1 LQSSKFV
8 RHFFHPDSRVLK
20 PDTIDTQNQA
30 DRKNWIVSSTRMTD
44 ERDSRSSQP
53 VPPILRNPPAA
64 FAPDPAPP
72 ASDAA
77 PSLIRDFLAKRGS
90 GRIADNSFAAV
101 MRLCACSIFAIV
113 LFIFGILV
121 LHSRPSLVA
130 FGWKFF
136 TRQAWDPVSGD
147 FGALPFIYGTL
158 ATSLLALCMAVPLAL
173 GVAVF
178 LTELC
183 PRPLRA
189 PISFLTELLAAIPSV
204 VYGLWAV
211 FVLVPIV
218 RDVIGPFLAKTLGWT
233 GFFTGPNFGVGL
245 LTASMILAI
254 MILPIISSLTRDI
267 MNAVPNSQREAV
279 LALGATRW
287 EMIRIGVLRN
297 SRIGIVGAIML
308 GLGRALGETMAVTMV
323 IGNHPN
329 ISKSLFAPA
338 NTLASVIAGE
348 FSEATSDM
356 YLSALIEIGLALFLV
371 TIVVNA
377 IARLMVWA
385 VTRNAPA
392 RVN

>member
-1 LQSSKFV
+1 V
-8 RHFFHPDSRVLK
+8 P
-20 PDTIDTQNQA
+20 
-30 DRKNWIVSSTRMTD
+30 STRMTP
-44 ERDSRSSQP
+44 ERESRSPLP
-53 VPPILRNPPAA
+53 VPSPLPS
-64 FAPDPAPP
+64 P
-72 ASDAA
+72 ASVTASDVVMAA
-77 PSLIRDFLAKRGS
+77 PSPIRDFLNKRGS
-90 GRIADNSFAAV
+90 GRLADDSFAAV
-101 MRLCACSIFAIV
+101 MLICACSIFAIV
-113 LFIFGILV
+113 IFIFGILV
-121 LHSRPSLVA
+121 IHSKLSLVQ

-178 LTELC
+178 ITELC

-211 FVLVPIV
+211 FVLVPLM
-218 RDVIGPFLAKTLGWT
+218 RDVIGPFLYKTLGWT
-233 GFFTGPNFGVGL
+233 GFFEGSNFGVGL

-323 IGNHPN
+323 IGNHPD
-329 ISKSLFAPA
+329 ISKSLFAPGY
-338 NTLASVIAGE
+338 TLASVIANE
-348 FSEATSDM
+348 FSEATGDL

>member
-1 LQSSKFV
+1 M
-8 RHFFHPDSRVLK
+8 P
-20 PDTIDTQNQA
+20 
-30 DRKNWIVSSTRMTD
+30 STRMTT
-44 ERDSRSSQP
+44 EREPGSPLPSPATLPNAPASFAAESRASTTDGGAPSAIRDYLNKRSS
-53 VPPILRNPPAA
+53 
-64 FAPDPAPP
+64 
-72 ASDAA
+72 
-77 PSLIRDFLAKRGS
+77 
-90 GRIADNSFAAV
+90 GRLADNSFAAL
-101 MRLCACSIFAIV
+101 MLICACSIFAIV
-113 LFIFGILV
+113 LFILWILI
-121 LHSRPSLVA
+121 LRSHLSLTQ

-136 TRQAWDPVSGD
+136 TTQDWDPVAGS
-147 FGALPFIYGTL
+147 FGALPFIFGTV
-158 ATSLLALCMAVPLAL
+158 ATAILALIIAVPLAL

-178 LTELC
+178 VTELC

-204 VYGLWAV
+204 VYGLWGV
-211 FVLVPIV
+211 FVLVLLM
-218 RDVIGPFLAKTLGWT
+218 RTVIGPFFVKTLGWT
-233 GFFTGPNFGVGL
+233 GLFSGPNFGVGL
-245 LTASMILAI
+245 LTAGIILSI

-267 MNAVPNSQREAV
+267 MQAVPNSQREAV

-287 EMIRIGVLRN
+287 EMIRVGVLRN

-348 FSEATSDM
+348 FSEAIADS

-385 VTRNAPA
+385 VTRGAPS
-392 RVN
+392 RVG

>member
-1 LQSSKFV
+1 
-8 RHFFHPDSRVLK
+8 
-20 PDTIDTQNQA
+20 
-30 DRKNWIVSSTRMTD
+30 VSPTRMTD
-44 ERDSRSSQP
+44 ELGPRSSRPAQP
-53 VPPILRNPPAA
+53 TLTNPPAA
-64 FAPDPAPP
+64 ISSPA
-72 ASDAA
+72 AA
-77 PSLIRDFLAKRGS
+77 PVRTTQSPIREFLNRRGS
-90 GRIADNSFAAV
+90 GRLADNSFAAV
-101 MRLCACSIFAIV
+101 MLLCALSIFGIV

-121 LHSRPSLVA
+121 VHSRPSLVA

-158 ATSLLALCMAVPLAL
+158 TTSLLALCMAVPLAL

-189 PISFLTELLAAIPSV
+189 PISFFTELLAAIPSV

-211 FVLVPIV
+211 FVLVPLM
-218 RDVIGPFLAKTLGWT
+218 RDAIGPFLVKTLGWT
-233 GFFTGPNFGVGL
+233 GFFSGPNFGIGL

-323 IGNHPN
+323 IGNHPD
-329 ISKSLFAPA
+329 IAKSLFAPGY
-338 NTLASVIAGE
+338 TLASVIANE
-348 FSEATSDM
+348 FSEASGDL

-385 VTRNAPA
+385 VTRGAPA
-392 RVN
+392 RVH

>member
-1 LQSSKFV
+1 MS
-8 RHFFHPDSRVLK
+8 
-20 PDTIDTQNQA
+20 
-30 DRKNWIVSSTRMTD
+30 
-44 ERDSRSSQP
+44 
-53 VPPILRNPPAA
+53 PILRNAPAVHSPEPA
-64 FAPDPAPP
+64 LAVSDPAPSP
-72 ASDAA
+72 
-77 PSLIRDFLAKRGS
+77 IRDFLRKRGS
-90 GRIADNSFAAV
+90 GRVADNTFAAV
-101 MRLCACSIFAIV
+101 MLVCACSIFAIV

-121 LHSRPSLVA
+121 MHSRPSLVA

-136 TRQAWDPVSGD
+136 TRSAWDPVSGD
-147 FGALPFIYGTL
+147 FGALPFIFGTL

-211 FVLVPIV
+211 FVLVPLM
-218 RDVIGPFLAKTLGWT
+218 RNPIGPFFVKTLGWT
-233 GFFTGPNFGVGL
+233 GLFSGANFGVGL
-245 LTASMILAI
+245 LTASIILAI

-267 MNAVPNSQREAV
+267 MTAVPNSQREAV

-323 IGNHPN
+323 IGNHPD
-329 ISKSLFAPA
+329 IGKSLFAPA

-348 FSEATSDM
+348 FSEATSDI

-385 VTRNAPA
+385 VTRGAPA
-392 RVN
+392 RVH

>member
-1 LQSSKFV
+1 MS
-8 RHFFHPDSRVLK
+8 
-20 PDTIDTQNQA
+20 
-30 DRKNWIVSSTRMTD
+30 
-44 ERDSRSSQP
+44 
-53 VPPILRNPPAA
+53 PILPNAPAVHS
-64 FAPDPAPP
+64 PEPAL
-72 ASDAA
+72 AA
-77 PSLIRDFLAKRGS
+77 VDTSPSPIRDFLSKRGS

-101 MRLCACSIFAIV
+101 MLVCACSIFAIV

-121 LHSRPSLVA
+121 LHSRPSLVQ
-130 FGWKFF
+130 FCWKFF
-136 TRQAWDPVSGD
+136 TRAAWDPVSGD
-147 FGALPFIYGTL
+147 FGALPFIFGTL

-211 FVLVPIV
+211 FVLVPLM
-218 RDVIGPFLAKTLGWT
+218 RDPIGPFLVKTLGWT
-233 GFFTGPNFGVGL
+233 GLFSGANFGVGL
-245 LTASMILAI
+245 LTASIILAI

-267 MNAVPNSQREAV
+267 MTAVPNSQREAV

-323 IGNHPN
+323 IGNHAD
-329 ISKSLFAPA
+329 IGKSLFSPA

-348 FSEATSDM
+348 FSEATSDI

-385 VTRNAPA
+385 VTRGAPA
-392 RVN
+392 RVH

>member
-1 LQSSKFV
+1 MS
-8 RHFFHPDSRVLK
+8 
-20 PDTIDTQNQA
+20 
-30 DRKNWIVSSTRMTD
+30 
-44 ERDSRSSQP
+44 
-53 VPPILRNPPAA
+53 PILPNAPAVHSPEPA
-64 FAPDPAPP
+64 LAPT
-72 ASDAA
+72 DAA
-77 PSLIRDFLAKRGS
+77 PSPIREFLRKRGS

-101 MRLCACSIFAIV
+101 MLVCACSIFAIV

-121 LHSRPSLVA
+121 LHSRPSLVQ

-136 TRQAWDPVSGD
+136 TRSAWDPVSGD
-147 FGALPFIYGTL
+147 FGALPFIFGTL

-211 FVLVPIV
+211 FVLVPLM
-218 RDVIGPFLAKTLGWT
+218 RNPIGPFLVKTLGWT
-233 GFFTGPNFGVGL
+233 GLFSGPNFGVGL
-245 LTASMILAI
+245 LTASIILAI

-267 MNAVPNSQREAV
+267 MTAVPNSQREAV

-323 IGNHPN
+323 IGNHAD
-329 ISKSLFAPA
+329 IGKSLFAPA

-348 FSEATSDM
+348 FSEATSDI

-385 VTRNAPA
+385 VTRGAPTQ
-392 RVN
+392 VH

>member
-1 LQSSKFV
+1 
-8 RHFFHPDSRVLK
+8 
-20 PDTIDTQNQA
+20 
-30 DRKNWIVSSTRMTD
+30 
-44 ERDSRSSQP
+44 
-53 VPPILRNPPAA
+53 VPPILPDPSAEQAPVSVPAA
-64 FAPDPAPP
+64 VAG
-72 ASDAA
+72 
-77 PSLIRDFLAKRGS
+77 PSPSREFLNKRGS
-90 GRIADNSFAAV
+90 GALADNSFAALTLV
-101 MRLCACSIFAIV
+101 CALSIFAIV

-121 LHSRPSLVA
+121 LHSRPSLAA
-130 FGWKFF
+130 FGLKFF
-136 TRQAWDPVSGD
+136 TRGAWDPVAGD
-147 FGALPFIYGTL
+147 FGALPFIFGTL

-173 GVAVF
+173 GVAIF

-183 PRPLRA
+183 PRALRA

-218 RDVIGPFLAKTLGWT
+218 RDQLGPFLVKVFDWT
-233 GFFTGPNFGVGL
+233 GLFTGPNFGVGL
-245 LTASMILAI
+245 LTASIILAI

-267 MNAVPNSQREAV
+267 MTAVPNSQREAV

-348 FSEATSDM
+348 FSEATGTL

-385 VTRNAPA
+385 VTRGAPA
-392 RVN
+392 RVH

>member
-1 LQSSKFV
+1 VQ
-8 RHFFHPDSRVLK
+8 
-20 PDTIDTQNQA
+20 
-30 DRKNWIVSSTRMTD
+30 
-44 ERDSRSSQP
+44 
-53 VPPILRNPPAA
+53 
-64 FAPDPAPP
+64 
-72 ASDAA
+72 
-77 PSLIRDFLAKRGS
+77 
-90 GRIADNSFAAV
+90 
-101 MRLCACSIFAIV
+101 
-113 LFIFGILV
+113 
-121 LHSRPSLVA
+121 

-136 TRQAWDPVSGD
+136 TRSAWDPVSGD
-147 FGALPFIYGTL
+147 FGALPFIFGTL
-158 ATSLLALCMAVPLAL
+158 ATSVLALFMAVPLAL

-211 FVLVPIV
+211 FVLVPLM
-218 RDVIGPFLAKTLGWT
+218 RDPIGPFLVKTLGWT
-233 GFFTGPNFGVGL
+233 GFFSGPNFGVGL
-245 LTASMILAI
+245 LTASIILAI

-267 MNAVPNSQREAV
+267 MTAVPNSQREAV

-323 IGNHPN
+323 IGNHPD

-348 FSEATSDM
+348 FSEATSDI

-385 VTRNAPA
+385 VTRGAPA
-392 RVN
+392 RVH